1 MGLSD
6 DDLERLTK
14 LGELRAS
21 GVLSEEEFVLL
32 KAQVFKRWAPD
43 NADVATNANTPPSL
57 DIAAAPPA
65 ADEDGDE
72 LLGQA
77 MELVVEHNCSTSMP
91 SASSGSVPRRPH
103 HGSVGEGRGG
113 RPLHRFEAAVLITPR
128 SLLLAAVRA
137 QHGAPKP
144 STSPPLQSTQTL
156 TSHPRRPGLTSHRLP
171 QKETD
176 AKGGLVDE
184 FAISFLT
191 TLRDEEPNLP
201 KRVTASTSKQPLVL
215 PSHRLGPR
223 LPVTAVHL
231 KAG

>member
-1 MGLSD
+1 
-6 DDLERLTK
+6 
-14 LGELRAS
+14 
-21 GVLSEEEFVLL
+21 
-32 KAQVFKRWAPD
+32 
-43 NADVATNANTPPSL
+43 
-57 DIAAAPPA
+57 
-65 ADEDGDE
+65 
-72 LLGQA
+72 
-77 MELVVEHNCSTSMP
+77 MELVVETQLGSTSIS
-91 SASSGSVPRRPH
+91 SASSGSVSPAPAASWICWRRLVWSAPPP
-103 HGSVGEGRGG
+103 VEG
-113 RPLHRFEAAVLITPR
+113 PQVLITRR
-128 SLLLAAVRA
+128 SFLLTAVRA
-137 QHGAPKP
+137 QHGTPKP